1 MRFTQCIA
9 AKTGVLENKI
19 INFDNPIT
27 IIFGGNESGKS
38 LFAKAMI
45 DSAFAIQKEYRI
57 LSEDMWNNLY
67 VNMTLADENE
77 KMTIIRNGSSLIT
90 FADVSSGTGKEVY
103 AGDTDIAKFS
113 DKIKSQ
119 QNLSNSIICR
129 LITTI
134 TPQGFIDASFISSP
148 FESFLEP
155 YYSYDNINKIVSF
168 SEDKF
173 IDIHS
178 KLKRSIYSDQISSRI
193 NNSFLSNIF
202 YHENEIQKIKKEL
215 QIFDVHFSKI
225 DKLSQELSEIEN
237 RNRSIENEL
246 VEIESRTAFLHKS
259 QESLA
264 NVFIIESKLNGLKN
278 FVASEES
285 KVSAIETKKQK
296 LNDRF
301 SKFLNLSET
310 QRNNLNN
317 IQLAYK
323 YAIDAKDSLIKRL
336 KTIGILK
343 NLCYAATASFFCA
356 SLAFPLAVHFFH
368 QYFEQIKTLH
378 KILIPS
384 SGLFISVLSIA
395 IMRFRL
401 KKDISNKLE
410 ELFNQRVAELKDILS
425 KSDIAV
431 SSEHFEDMFEFL
443 LQYFEEYSEFLEN
456 ENEIEDIENSLFPE
470 EKINSVR
477 QEILDLEKNRTALLK
492 SLESINGERNSKN
505 TAINKQIE
513 GNSEKVTVL
522 KDELE
527 RNIEILKRMNEEL
540 QARGKESSQSESLNQ
555 RKLFH
560 EQKLKSL
567 KASHRSASF
576 ILTNMTQARAEFEN
590 RAFARIA
597 EETFAIFSEITT
609 SNSVN
614 KQDTDAL
621 IKGDLSSIKN
631 TSLRY
636 SALLSFKLAMGRAMK
651 NSNISL
657 PLIIDEPASYLD
669 KGKIDKFFSILSE
682 FSSERQI
689 IILTCDDKLFS
700 GIGQTVKF

>member
-1 MRFTQCIA
+1 LRFTQCIA

-27 IIFGGNESGKS
+27 IIYGGNESGKS

-45 DSAFAIQKEYRI
+45 DSAFAIQKENRI
-57 LSEDMWNNLY
+57 LSEDMWSNLY
-67 VNMTLADENE
+67 VNMTLAGENE

-103 AGDTDIAKFS
+103 AGETDITRFS

-119 QNLSNSIICR
+119 QNLSDSMICR

-134 TPQGFIDASFISSP
+134 TPQIFIDASFISSP

-178 KLKRSIYSDQISSRI
+178 KLKRSIYSDQISTRI

-225 DKLSQELSEIEN
+225 DKLSQELSEIKN
-237 RNRSIENEL
+237 RNQSIENEL
-246 VEIESRTAFLHKS
+246 IEIESRTAFLHKS
-259 QESLA
+259 QEALA

-285 KVSAIETKKQK
+285 KVSSIEAKKQK

-301 SKFLNLSET
+301 SKFINLSET

-384 SGLFISVLSIA
+384 SGLFISILSIA
-395 IMRFRL
+395 ILKFRL
-401 KKDISNKLE
+401 KKDISIK
-410 ELFNQRVAELKDILS
+410 LFNQRVAELKEILS
-425 KSDIAV
+425 KSDIPV

-513 GNSEKVTVL
+513 GNAEKVSVL

-527 RNIEILKRMNEEL
+527 RNIEILKRMNDEL

-567 KASHRSASF
+567 KSSHRSASF

-590 RAFARIA
+590 RAFSQIS
-597 EETFAIFSEITT
+597 EDTFSIFSEITT
-609 SNSVN
+609 SNSIN
-614 KQDTDAL
+614 KQDTDML
-621 IKGDLSSIKN
+621 IKGDISSIKN

-636 SALLSFKLAMGRAMK
+636 SALLSFKLAMGRSMK

>member
-27 IIFGGNESGKS
+27 IIYGGNESGKS

-45 DSAFAIQKEYRI
+45 DSAFAIQKENRI
-57 LSEDMWNNLY
+57 LSEDMWSNLY
-67 VNMTLADENE
+67 VNMTLAGENE

-103 AGDTDIAKFS
+103 AGETDITRFS

-119 QNLSNSIICR
+119 QNLSDSMICR

-134 TPQGFIDASFISSP
+134 TPQIFIDASFISSP

-178 KLKRSIYSDQISSRI
+178 KLKRSIYSDQISTRI

-225 DKLSQELSEIEN
+225 DKLSQELSEIKN
-237 RNRSIENEL
+237 RNQSIENEL
-246 VEIESRTAFLHKS
+246 IEIESRTAFLHKS
-259 QESLA
+259 QEALA

-285 KVSAIETKKQK
+285 KVSSIEAKKQK

-301 SKFLNLSET
+301 SKFINLSET

-384 SGLFISVLSIA
+384 SGLFISILSIA
-395 IMRFRL
+395 ILKFRL
-401 KKDISNKLE
+401 KKDISIK
-410 ELFNQRVAELKDILS
+410 LFNQRVAELKEILS
-425 KSDIAV
+425 KSDIPV

-513 GNSEKVTVL
+513 GNAEKVSVL

-527 RNIEILKRMNEEL
+527 RNIEILKRMNDEL

-567 KASHRSASF
+567 KSSHRSASF

-590 RAFARIA
+590 RAFSQIS
-597 EETFAIFSEITT
+597 EDTFSIFSEITT
-609 SNSVN
+609 SNSIN
-614 KQDTDAL
+614 KQDTDML
-621 IKGDLSSIKN
+621 IKGDISSIKN

-636 SALLSFKLAMGRAMK
+636 SALLSFKLAMGRSMK

>member
-27 IIFGGNESGKS
+27 IIYGGNESGKS

-45 DSAFAIQKEYRI
+45 DSAFAIQKENRI
-57 LSEDMWNNLY
+57 LSEDMWSNLY
-67 VNMTLADENE
+67 VNMTLAGENE

-103 AGDTDIAKFS
+103 AGETDITRFS

-119 QNLSNSIICR
+119 QNLSDSMICR

-134 TPQGFIDASFISSP
+134 TPQIFIDASFISSP

-178 KLKRSIYSDQISSRI
+178 KLKRSIYSDQISTRI

-225 DKLSQELSEIEN
+225 DKLSQELSEIKN
-237 RNRSIENEL
+237 RNQSIENEL
-246 VEIESRTAFLHKS
+246 IEIESRTAFLHKS
-259 QESLA
+259 QEALA

-285 KVSAIETKKQK
+285 KVSSIEAKKQK

-301 SKFLNLSET
+301 SKFINLSET

-384 SGLFISVLSIA
+384 SGLFISILSIA
-395 IMRFRL
+395 ILKFRL
-401 KKDISNKLE
+401 KKDISIK
-410 ELFNQRVAELKDILS
+410 LFNQRVAELKEILS
-425 KSDIAV
+425 KSDIPV

-513 GNSEKVTVL
+513 GNAEKVSVL

-527 RNIEILKRMNEEL
+527 RNIEILKRMNDEL

-567 KASHRSASF
+567 KSSHR
-576 ILTNMTQARAEFEN
+576 
-590 RAFARIA
+590 
-597 EETFAIFSEITT
+597 
-609 SNSVN
+609 
-614 KQDTDAL
+614 
-621 IKGDLSSIKN
+621 
-631 TSLRY
+631 
-636 SALLSFKLAMGRAMK
+636 
-651 NSNISL
+651 
-657 PLIIDEPASYLD
+657 
-669 KGKIDKFFSILSE
+669 
-682 FSSERQI
+682 
-689 IILTCDDKLFS
+689 
-700 GIGQTVKF
+700 

>member
-1 MRFTQCIA
+1 LRFTQCIA

-27 IIFGGNESGKS
+27 IIYGGNESGKS

-45 DSAFAIQKEYRI
+45 DSAFAIQKENRI
-57 LSEDMWNNLY
+57 LSEDMWSNLY
-67 VNMTLADENE
+67 VNMTLAGENE

-103 AGDTDIAKFS
+103 AGETDITRFS

-119 QNLSNSIICR
+119 QNLSDSMICR

-134 TPQGFIDASFISSP
+134 TPQIFIDASFISSP

-178 KLKRSIYSDQISSRI
+178 KLKRSIYSDQISTRI

-225 DKLSQELSEIEN
+225 DKLSQELSEIKN
-237 RNRSIENEL
+237 RNQSIENEL
-246 VEIESRTAFLHKS
+246 IEIESRTAFLHKS
-259 QESLA
+259 QEALA

-285 KVSAIETKKQK
+285 KVSSIEAKKQK

-301 SKFLNLSET
+301 SKFINLSET

-384 SGLFISVLSIA
+384 SGLFISILSIA
-395 IMRFRL
+395 ILKFRL
-401 KKDISNKLE
+401 KKDISIK
-410 ELFNQRVAELKDILS
+410 LFNQRVAELKEILS
-425 KSDIAV
+425 KSDIPV

-513 GNSEKVTVL
+513 GNAEKVSVL

-527 RNIEILKRMNEEL
+527 RNIEILKRMNDEL

-567 KASHRSASF
+567 KSSHRSASF

-590 RAFARIA
+590 RAFTQIS
-597 EETFAIFSEITT
+597 EDTFAIFSEITT

-614 KQDTDAL
+614 KQDTDML
-621 IKGDLSSIKN
+621 IKGDMSSIKN

-651 NSNISL
+651 NSDISL

>member
-1 MRFTQCIA
+1 LRFTQCIA

-19 INFDNPIT
+19 INFDNSIT
-27 IIFGGNESGKS
+27 IIYGGNESGKS
-38 LFAKAMI
+38 LFVKAMI
-45 DSAFAIQKEYRI
+45 DSAFAIQKENHI
-57 LSEDMWNNLY
+57 LSEDMWSNLY
-67 VNMTLADENE
+67 VNMTLSDDNE

-90 FADVSSGTGKEVY
+90 FADISSGTGKEVY
-103 AGDTDIAKFS
+103 AGETDIVKFS
-113 DKIKSQ
+113 DKIKSI
-119 QNLSNSIICR
+119 NELSNSAICR
-129 LITTI
+129 LITTMN
-134 TPQGFIDASFISSP
+134 PQTFIDASFISSP
-148 FESFLEP
+148 FESFLAP
-155 YYSYDNINKIVSF
+155 YYSYDNIKKIVSY

-178 KLKRSIYSDQISSRI
+178 KLNHSIYSEKISSRI

-215 QIFDVHFSKI
+215 QIFEVHFSKI

-237 RNRSIENEL
+237 RNRSIEKEL
-246 VEIESRTAFLHKS
+246 LEIESRTAFLHKS

-264 NVFIIESKLNGLKN
+264 NVFITESKLNGLKN
-278 FVASEES
+278 FVSAEES

-301 SKFLNLSET
+301 SKFINLSET

-323 YAIDAKDSLIKRL
+323 YAIDAKDSYTKRL
-336 KTIGILK
+336 KTIGIIK
-343 NLCYAATASFFCA
+343 TLCYAATASFLCA
-356 SLAFPLAVHFFH
+356 SLAFPAAIHFFH
-368 QYFEQIKTLH
+368 QYFTQIKTLH

-384 SGLFISVLSIA
+384 SGLFISIISIA
-395 IMRFRL
+395 IVRL
-401 KKDISNKLE
+401 RMKRDISNKLE
-410 ELFNQRVAELKDILS
+410 ELFNQRVAELKEILS
-425 KSDIAV
+425 KSDIQV
-431 SSEHFEDMFEFL
+431 SSDHFEDMFEFL
-443 LQYFEEYSEFLEN
+443 LQYFEEYSEFLES
-456 ENEIEDIENSLFPE
+456 ENEIEDIENSLFPV

-477 QEILDLEKNRTALLK
+477 QEIQELEKNRSELLK

-513 GNSEKVTVL
+513 GNTERVSIL

-527 RNIEILKRMNEEL
+527 RNTEILRRMNEEL
-540 QARGKESSQSESLNQ
+540 QARGKESSQSDSLNQ

-567 KASHRSASF
+567 KSSHRSASY
-576 ILTNMTQARAEFEN
+576 ILTTMTQARSEFEN
-590 RAFARIA
+590 RAFSQIS
-597 EETFAIFSEITT
+597 EDTFSIFSKITT
-609 SNSVN
+609 SGSVT
-614 KQDTDAL
+614 KQDTDLL
-621 IKGDLSSIKN
+621 IKGDMSSIKN

-636 SALLSFKLAMGRAMK
+636 SALLSFKLAMGKAMK
-651 NSNISL
+651 NSNVIL
-657 PLIIDEPASYLD
+657 PLLIDEPASYLD
-669 KGKIDKFFSILSE
+669 KGKIDNFFSILSE

>member
-27 IIFGGNESGKS
+27 IIYGGNESGKS

-45 DSAFAIQKEYRI
+45 DSAFAIQKENRI
-57 LSEDMWNNLY
+57 LSEDMWSNLY
-67 VNMTLADENE
+67 VNMTLAGENE

-103 AGDTDIAKFS
+103 AGETDITRFS

-119 QNLSNSIICR
+119 QNLSDSMICR

-134 TPQGFIDASFISSP
+134 TPQIFIDASFISSP

-178 KLKRSIYSDQISSRI
+178 KLKRSIYSDQISTRI

-225 DKLSQELSEIEN
+225 DKLSQELSEIKN
-237 RNRSIENEL
+237 RNQSIENEL
-246 VEIESRTAFLHKS
+246 IEIESRTAFLHKS
-259 QESLA
+259 QEALA

-285 KVSAIETKKQK
+285 KVSSIEAKKQK

-301 SKFLNLSET
+301 SKFINLSET

-384 SGLFISVLSIA
+384 SGLFISILSIA
-395 IMRFRL
+395 ILKFRL
-401 KKDISNKLE
+401 KKDISIK
-410 ELFNQRVAELKDILS
+410 LFNQRVAELKEILS
-425 KSDIAV
+425 KSDIPV

-513 GNSEKVTVL
+513 GNAEKVSVL

-527 RNIEILKRMNEEL
+527 RNIEILKRMNDEL

-567 KASHRSASF
+567 KSSHRSASF

-590 RAFARIA
+590 RAFTQIS
-597 EETFAIFSEITT
+597 EDTFAIFSEITT

-614 KQDTDAL
+614 KQDTDML
-621 IKGDLSSIKN
+621 IKGDMSSIKN

-651 NSNISL
+651 NSDISL